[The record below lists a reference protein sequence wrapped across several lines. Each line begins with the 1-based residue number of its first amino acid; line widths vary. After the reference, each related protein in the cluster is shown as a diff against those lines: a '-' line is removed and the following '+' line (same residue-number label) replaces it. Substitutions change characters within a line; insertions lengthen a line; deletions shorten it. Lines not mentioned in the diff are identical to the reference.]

1 MSRLTAD
8 QIAFGSKAKMTP
20 LSPPKPEQVGRW
32 RCHLCPW
39 PRWVRGT
46 YGEWMEHWMRHEEGL
61 DAVGEA

>member
-1 MSRLTAD
+1 
-8 QIAFGSKAKMTP
+8 MTP